1 MRLPSGKKIPGPK
14 PLRSEEQPDGFKHL
28 TGTDKL
34 RVKSANVLYQFITD
48 LCLHCIARSLIVC
61 IENPRQ
67 SLYWRI
73 SFFAPLKE
81 LLSFAVHQ
89 ACAYGSER
97 PKWTALAHNTQT
109 LHDLN
114 HTCPGEDHKHKHK
127 PWGMTSNASFS
138 TAEETA
144 YPMQL
149 AFAIAFFLVKQLVLK
164 GWKPPSEILSLPDD
178 ISYQYLRSVTGVQP
192 KSSKIP
198 PLVSEFS
205 AIIDIDVAHDTPLP
219 IVPGDKLPKPWQN
232 VPAGACLLKKQIV
245 RSNGGMGK
253 IQPGM
258 KRVSFGVFRSSQEF
272 VKTAVLA
279 GHPIS
284 RETKLPAALDAA
296 VDFLNNNPMHV
307 VARHRL
313 SELERWLDR
322 AKALI
327 EDEDTLHK
335 SLDPALKG
343 ILAPKRLLLWREMM
357 VHYKYPDCEVFD
369 EVVSGTK
376 LSGVAPAVPSLEAC
390 FKPAKLTESELASTA
405 RAARIGLLRS
415 VRSSGDPFIDSE
427 VYRKTLEE
435 LENGWLDGPHDP
447 ESLPEDTVFS
457 RRFGILQSSGD
468 ASKVR
473 LIDDFSASGVNSTVQ
488 VNSCTKLHT
497 LDVAAALILKL
508 LRESKAASWV
518 GKTID
523 LSAAYRQLGVA
534 PESRWV
540 SFIAVYDPS
549 SKTPKIFAMRA
560 LPFGASRSVYSFL
573 RVAHSLWWL
582 GCVALKLPWTNFF
595 DDFIT
600 LARSEESVSVEVV
613 TRQFFRLL
621 GWAVS
626 EGEKDL
632 PFSEKFRALGIEVDL
647 SAWSS
652 GVAKFANT
660 SKRTAELVST
670 IKSVLE
676 SHTLPHQA
684 ALALRGRMQFAHAQL
699 WGRASKL
706 CLNAVTA
713 HAYSGDGPEISCHL
727 ANCLELFVQSLE
739 ESKPREI
746 SLWWDVPF
754 FLFTDASFEPTD
766 AGWPC
771 GIGGV
776 LVGPSGEQI
785 SAISFCLDMS
795 DLECLGYPSRSTVIF
810 EAELLALIVCFKIW
824 KRHLRH
830 RPCVMYIDN
839 NATRDVSISGRAR
852 TAPAS
857 NLVAELLM
865 LEDRNCT
872 NTWFARVPSASN
884 LADGPSRN
892 DLAEITAGCVS
903 VDFAKL
909 VAKKVLAGLCP
920 SRPP

>member
-1 MRLPSGKKIPGPK
+1 MDSPI
-14 PLRSEEQPDGFKHL
+14 
-28 TGTDKL
+28 
-34 RVKSANVLYQFITD
+34 
-48 LCLHCIARSLIVC
+48 
-61 IENPRQ
+61 
-67 SLYWRI
+67 
-73 SFFAPLKE
+73 
-81 LLSFAVHQ
+81 
-89 ACAYGSER
+89 
-97 PKWTALAHNTQT
+97 AHNTQT

-114 HTCPGEDHKHKHK
+114 HTCPGEDHKHRHK
-127 PWGMTSNASFS
+127 PWGMTRNASFS

-149 AFAIAFFLVKQLVLK
+149 AFTIAFFLVKQLVLK
-164 GWKPPSEILSLPDD
+164 GWKPPNEILSMPDD
-178 ISYQYLRSVTGVQP
+178 ISYQYLRAVTGVQP
-192 KSSKIP
+192 KSSKLP
-198 PLVSEFS
+198 PLVSEFG
-205 AIIDIDVAHDTPLP
+205 AIIDIDVPHDTPLP
-219 IVPGDKLPKPWQN
+219 IAPGDKLPKPWRTIP
-232 VPAGACLLKKQIV
+232 VGACLLKKQLV

-253 IQPGM
+253 VQPGM
-258 KRVSFGVFRSSQEF
+258 KRISFGVFRSSREF
-272 VKTAVLA
+272 VETAVLA

-284 RETKLPAALDAA
+284 RETKLPVALDEA

-313 SELERWLDR
+313 TELERWLDR
-322 AKALI
+322 AKALV
-327 EDEDTLHK
+327 DEENALHN
-335 SLDPALKG
+335 SLDSALQG
-343 ILAPKRLLLWREMM
+343 ILAPKRLLLWKEMM

-376 LSGVAPAVPSLEAC
+376 LSGVVPAVPSLEAC
-390 FKPAKLTESELASTA
+390 FKPAKLTEPELATSA

-435 LENGWLDGPHDP
+435 LENGWLDGPHEP
-447 ESLPEDTVFS
+447 ESLPEETVIS
-457 RRFGILQSSGD
+457 RRFGILQGSGD
-468 ASKVR
+468 SSKVR

-508 LRESKAASWV
+508 LRESSAAGWV

-534 PESRWV
+534 PGSRWV
-540 SFIAVYDPS
+540 SFIAVYDPTS
-549 SKTPKIFAMRA
+549 RTPKIFAMRA

-600 LARSEESVSVEVV
+600 LERSEESASVEVV
-613 TRQFFRLL
+613 TKQFFRLL

-632 PFSEKFRALGIEVDL
+632 PFSEKFKALGIEIDL
-647 SAWSS
+647 ADWSS
-652 GVAKFANT
+652 GVARFANT
-660 SKRTAELVST
+660 CKRTAELVST
-670 IKSVLE
+670 IKNALE
-676 SHTLPHQA
+676 SRTLPHQA

-713 HAYSGDGPEISCHL
+713 HAYSGDGPEINGHL
-727 ANCLELFVQSLE
+727 VSCLELFVQSLE
-739 ESKPREI
+739 ESRPREI
-746 SLWWDVPF
+746 SLWWDVPY

-795 DLECLGYPSRSTVIF
+795 DLERLGYPSRSTVIF

-824 KRHLRH
+824 RKHLRH

-839 NATRDVSISGRAR
+839 NATRDVSISGRAS

-857 NLVAELLM
+857 ELVAELLM

-884 LADGPSRN
+884 IADGPSRN
-892 DLAEITAGCVS
+892 DLAEITAECVS
-903 VDFAKL
+903 AVFAKL
-909 VAKKVLAGLCP
+909 VAKKVLANLCP
-920 SRPP
+920 PKLP

>member
-67 SLYWRI
+67 SLYWRT

-296 VDFLNNNPMHV
+296 VDFLSNNPMHV

-343 ILAPKRLLLWREMM
+343 ILAPKRLLLWREIM

-447 ESLPEDTVFS
+447 ESLLEDTVFS

-534 PESRWV
+534 AESRWV

-676 SHTLPHQA
+676 SRSLPHQA

-810 EAELLALIVCFKIW
+810 EPELLALIVCFKIW

-830 RPCVMYIDN
+830 RLCVMYIDN

>member
-1 MRLPSGKKIPGPK
+1 
-14 PLRSEEQPDGFKHL
+14 
-28 TGTDKL
+28 
-34 RVKSANVLYQFITD
+34 
-48 LCLHCIARSLIVC
+48 
-61 IENPRQ
+61 
-67 SLYWRI
+67 
-73 SFFAPLKE
+73 
-81 LLSFAVHQ
+81 
-89 ACAYGSER
+89 
-97 PKWTALAHNTQT
+97 
-109 LHDLN
+109 
-114 HTCPGEDHKHKHK
+114 
-127 PWGMTSNASFS
+127 MTSNASFS

-149 AFAIAFFLVKQLVLK
+149 AFTIAFFLVKQLVLK

-178 ISYQYLRSVTGVQP
+178 ISYQYLRAVTGVQP

-198 PLVSEFS
+198 PLVSEFG

-219 IVPGDKLPKPWQN
+219 IVPGDKLPKPWRTI
-232 VPAGACLLKKQIV
+232 PAGACLLKKQIV

-253 IQPGM
+253 MQPGM

-284 RETKLPAALDAA
+284 RETKLPVALDAA

-313 SELERWLDR
+313 TELERWLDR
-322 AKALI
+322 AKALV
-327 EDEDTLHK
+327 EDEDALHK
-335 SLDPALKG
+335 SLDPAMQG
-343 ILAPKRLLLWREMM
+343 ILAPKRLLLWKEMM
-357 VHYKYPDCEVFD
+357 AHYKYPDCEVFD

-376 LSGVAPAVPSLEAC
+376 LSGVVPAVPSLEAC
-390 FKPAKLTESELASTA
+390 FKPAKLTEPELASTA

-447 ESLPEDTVFS
+447 ESLPEDTVIS

-508 LRESKAASWV
+508 LRESHAASWV

-534 PESRWV
+534 SGSRWV

-549 SKTPKIFAMRA
+549 SRTPKIFAMRA

-595 DDFIT
+595 GDFIT
-600 LARSEESVSVEVV
+600 LARSEESASVEVV

-621 GWAVS
+621 GWGIS

-647 SAWSS
+647 SDWSS
-652 GVAKFANT
+652 GVARFANT
-660 SKRTAELVST
+660 SKRTAELVPT
-670 IKSVLE
+670 IKTVLE
-676 SHTLPHQA
+676 SRTLPHQA

-713 HAYSGDGPEISCHL
+713 HAYSGDGPEISRHL
-727 ANCLELFVQSLE
+727 MPFVQSLE

-785 SAISFCLDMS
+785 SAISLCLDMS

-857 NLVAELLM
+857 DLVAELLM

-903 VDFAKL
+903 PDFAKL